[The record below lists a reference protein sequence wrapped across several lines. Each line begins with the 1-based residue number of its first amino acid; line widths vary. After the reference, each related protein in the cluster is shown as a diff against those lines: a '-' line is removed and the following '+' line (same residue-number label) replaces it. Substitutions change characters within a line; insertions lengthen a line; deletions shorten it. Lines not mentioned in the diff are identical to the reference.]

1 MRNLILVLIV
11 VVCSA
16 NCCNN
21 EAYREIYIHN
31 KSDKTIYYGVG
42 YSYPDTNLIQINA
55 IPGHN
60 GNISHRIEKGKQGVL
75 MAAQFSLNPTLQ
87 LFIFDADTIETTP
100 WDSIVKHYTVL
111 KHYKFTRSDMEKNNW
126 TITYP

>member
-1 MRNLILVLIV
+1 MKKLILVLIV

-21 EAYREIYIHN
+21 EAYREIYIQN
-31 KSDKTIYYGVG
+31 KSDKTIYYGVD
-42 YSYPDTNLIQINA
+42 YSYPDTSLLQIDD
-55 IPGHN
+55 IPGYEGSIAHK
-60 GNISHRIEKGKQGVL
+60 IKKGDQDDI
-75 MAAQFSLNPTLQ
+75 MAALFSLNPTLQ
-87 LFIFDADTIETTP
+87 LFIFDANTIETTP

-111 KHYKFTRSDMEKNNW
+111 KRYEFTRSDMEKNNW

>member
-21 EAYREIYIHN
+21 EAYRYIYIQN
-31 KSDKTIYYGVG
+31 KSDKAIYYGVD
-42 YSYPDTNLIQINA
+42 YSYPDTSLLQIDD
-55 IPGHN
+55 IPGYEGSIAHK
-60 GNISHRIEKGKQGVL
+60 IKKGDQDDI
-75 MAAQFSLNPTLQ
+75 MAALFSLNPTLQ
-87 LFIFDADTIETTP
+87 LFIFDANTIETTS
-100 WDSIVKHYTVL
+100 WDSIVKHYRVL
-111 KHYKFTRSDMEKNNW
+111 KRYKFTRSDMEKNNW